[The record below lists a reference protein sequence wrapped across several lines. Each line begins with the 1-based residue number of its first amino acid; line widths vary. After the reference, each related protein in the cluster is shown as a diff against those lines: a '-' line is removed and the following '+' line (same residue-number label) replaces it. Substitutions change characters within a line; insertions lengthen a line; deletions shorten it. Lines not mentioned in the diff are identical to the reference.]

1 MSTDRP
7 RVPALIVAGFLGSG
21 KTTLVGHLMQAAVRE
36 GVKLAIVSNEF
47 GDTGI
52 DRALLDAGDEGFVE
66 LDGGCVCCRLSDAL
80 PETLQA
86 LFDRVKPDRLILEC
100 SGLALP
106 GELVIQFWRPPLRD
120 LVSEERVV
128 VVVDAERAAAM
139 APETVDELWAEQIEA
154 ADLVLLNKADL
165 VDEAGLARA
174 RERIDALTGGREILV
189 TRYGQVDAARLY
201 PQGDH
206 SDPDPHDPDQHDDPD
221 HTGHDHTE
229 HDHDRFG
236 TVELRFEE
244 VVEPDEV
251 IRRVVELDPIRAKG
265 FVRTPQG
272 LRVLQGVGPRIE
284 LTEPTK
290 PVPAH
295 LVGTVV
301 VIRLEGNR

>member
-1 MSTDRP
+1 MSEDRP

-21 KTTLVGHLMQAAVRE
+21 KTTLVGHLVQAAVRE

-52 DRALLDAGDEGFVE
+52 DRALLDSGDEGFVE

-80 PETLQA
+80 PETLQV
-86 LFDRVKPDRLILEC
+86 LFDRVHPDRLILEC

-139 APETVDELWAEQIEA
+139 APETNDELWAEQIEA
-154 ADLVLLNKADL
+154 ADLILLNKADL

-174 RERIDALTGGREILV
+174 RERLDALTGGREILV
-189 TRYGQVDAARLY
+189 TRYGQVDPARLY
-201 PQGDH
+201 PQAERTQ
-206 SDPDPHDPDQHDDPD
+206 PPPHDPDHSE
-221 HTGHDHTE
+221 HDHSE
-229 HDHDRFG
+229 HDHDHFG
-236 TVELRFEE
+236 TVELHFEQG
-244 VVEPDEV
+244 VEPDEV
-251 IRRVVELDPIRAKG
+251 IRRVLALDPIRAKG
-265 FVRTPQG
+265 FVSTAQG

-290 PVPAH
+290 PVPPQ

>member
-1 MSTDRP
+1 MTTE

-52 DRALLDAGDEGFVE
+52 DRALLDSGDEGFVE

-80 PETLQA
+80 PETLQV

-120 LVSEERVV
+120 LISEERVV
-128 VVVDAERAAAM
+128 VVVDAERAATS
-139 APETVDELWAEQIEA
+139 APETNEELWAEQIEA
-154 ADLVLLNKADL
+154 ADLILLNKADL

-174 RERIDALTGGREILV
+174 RERLDSLTGGRPIVV
-189 TRYGQVDAARLY
+189 TRYGQVDTARIY
-201 PQGDH
+201 PGQLSSTSETQRTEPEQHEDH
-206 SDPDPHDPDQHDDPD
+206 
-221 HTGHDHTE
+221 E

-236 TVELRFEE
+236 TTELHFEE
-244 VVEPDEV
+244 GVDPDEV
-251 IRRVVELDPIRAKG
+251 LHRVHALDPIRAKG
-265 FVRTPQG
+265 FVSTSQG
-272 LRVLQGVGPRIE
+272 LRVLQGVGARLE
-284 LTEPTK
+284 LTAPTK
-290 PVPAH
+290 PVPPH

-301 VIRLEGNR
+301 IIRLEEDR